1 MSPMHSGAASQSV
14 LLAAAYLAG
23 AVPFGFLI
31 ARAQGVDIRTVGS
44 GNVGATNVFRSV
56 GKGWGLLTFFCD
68 ALKGF
73 LPAYGF
79 PVLAR
84 AWTGAEPP
92 AVFGMLCGLA
102 AIVGHNWP
110 VFLHFKGGKG
120 IATSAGALLG
130 AAPLAAGS
138 GLAGWLAVFLLSRY
152 VSVASI
158 AAAVL
163 VPAAGW
169 WLYGRAGCA
178 LPALLTLL
186 GALAVWRHRGNL
198 QRLRA
203 GTEHRFDFRKRP
215 AAEQKAG
222 P

>member
-1 MSPMHSGAASQSV
+1 MNSGAGPQTV

-31 ARAQGVDIRTVGS
+31 ARARGVDIRTVGS

-56 GKGWGLLTFFCD
+56 GKGWGILTFVCD

-73 LPAYGF
+73 LPAFFF
-79 PVLAR
+79 PALAR
-84 AWTGAEPP
+84 AWTGIEPP
-92 AVFGMLCGLA
+92 AVFAMLCGMA

-110 VFLHFKGGKG
+110 VFLRFKGGKG

-130 AAPLAAGS
+130 AAPPAVGV
-138 GLAGWLAVFLLSRY
+138 GLAGWLVVFLLTRY
-152 VSVASI
+152 VSVASV
-158 AAAVL
+158 AAAAL

-169 WLYGRAGCA
+169 WLYGRQGCA

-186 GALAVWRHRGNL
+186 GALAIWRHRGNL

-215 AAEQKAG
+215 PAERKAG